1 MRSFSTGGPGFA
13 FTMGGSPMG
22 GDARAH
28 TDTRTHTLAHTHTHT
43 HTNTNAHT
51 DALRAHKLART
62 GMGGFGGLFEQL
74 HRAQS
79 RAQVRCNAA

>member
-28 TDTRTHTLAHTHTHT
+28 THTHTCTHTHTHT
-43 HTNTNAHT
+43 HTHT